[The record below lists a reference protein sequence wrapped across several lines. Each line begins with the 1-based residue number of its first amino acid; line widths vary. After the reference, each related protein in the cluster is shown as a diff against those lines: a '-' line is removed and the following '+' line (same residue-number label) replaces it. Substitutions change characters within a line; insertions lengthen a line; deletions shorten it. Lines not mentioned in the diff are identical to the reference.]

1 MGLIYRIATTASDLD
16 HMVEV
21 SDSPSNWNSDP
32 SDVVEVTSPVDYGDG
47 SMIYQVRDSV
57 AFKDSERR
65 FMRVRFIQ
73 P

>member
-1 MGLIYRIATTASDLD
+1 
-16 HMVEV
+16 MVEV
-21 SDSPSNWNSDP
+21 YDSPSNWNSDP
-32 SDVVEVTSPVDYGDG
+32 SDVVEVTSPVDHGDG
-47 SMIYQVRDSV
+47 SMTYQVRDSV

>member
-1 MGLIYRIATTASDLD
+1 
-16 HMVEV
+16 MVEV